1 MGNLEISAA
10 QGTQAQ
16 PQAKRQAQ
24 KPATQPNEPI
34 LINFNSL
41 PKSLNNEKVRKFYDK
56 DNSGFI
62 ESKNK
67 NGVNEYALMNDLAK
81 SKNIDLKKYNITLT
95 DCKVSADYNSLT
107 YTKGAQI
114 KGPKG
119 TFTFLK
125 NKGKN
130 QQTMFKDNKGET
142 VLKETEHIGILKEDP
157 SLGEVVTSV
166 DSELWQSKNVTKG
179 KNTIKETKKTNI
191 KSRNGVISFAEG
203 KLKAV
208 SEGITV
214 NKNYHKETEAPTYTL
229 NGAKVQAKPIGKGR
243 YEVIDKDGNVSYISH
258 DGVNLKPEYVRKNP

>member
-81 SKNIDLKKYNITLT
+81 SKNIDLKKYNITLK
-95 DCKVSADYNSLT
+95 DCYLHDGMSSIS
-107 YTKGAQI
+107 YTIGGQV
-114 KGPKG
+114 KGPNG
-119 TFTFLK
+119 TFTYLK
-125 NKGKN
+125 DKGKSY
-130 QQTMFKDNKGET
+130 QTMFKDNKGET
-142 VLKETEHIGILKEDP
+142 VLKETAHIGILKEEP
-157 SLGEVVTSV
+157 SLGEVVTNV

-179 KNTIKETKKTNI
+179 QNTVKKTTKTKI
-191 KSRNGVISFAEG
+191 KSRLGVLPWAENI
-203 KLKAV
+203 LNAV

-214 NKNYHKETEAPTYTL
+214 NKNFYKETEAPTYTL

-258 DGVNLKPEYVRKNP
+258 DGVKLKPEYVRKNP